1 MRLNWKLSA
10 LALAVAVVGCG
21 GGEGTHVELAPVTGV
36 VTLDGKAVDG
46 ATIIFSPKGNAP
58 LSTAITDLQGKF
70 TMKTGSGR
78 PGAAVGDHAVGVALS
93 MTAGGSGPP
102 PSSDGLAPPLPSELS
117 GSQAAAQQKYV
128 PPRTVWV
135 VPEKYSK
142 PESSGLTVT
151 VPSGGLTDHKLELK
165 K

>member
-1 MRLNWKLSA
+1 MRSNWNLSA
-10 LALAVAVVGCG
+10 LALAVAVAGCG
-21 GGEGTHVELAPVTGV
+21 GDESSVVLAPVTGV
-36 VTLDGKAVDG
+36 VTLDGKAIDG
-46 ATIIFSPKGNAP
+46 ATVIFSPKGNAP

-78 PGAAVGDHAVGVALS
+78 PGAAVGDHAIGVALS
-93 MTAGGSGPP
+93 MSTAGSGPP

-117 GSQAAAQQKYV
+117 SGQAAAQKYV

-142 PESSGLTVT
+142 PETSGLTVN
-151 VPSGGLTDHKLELK
+151 VPSGGLADYKLDLK

>member
-1 MRLNWKLSA
+1 M
-10 LALAVAVVGCG
+10 
-21 GGEGTHVELAPVTGV
+21 
-36 VTLDGKAVDG
+36 TLDGKAVDG
-46 ATIIFSPKGNAP
+46 ATVIFSPKGQAP
-58 LSTAITDLQGKF
+58 MSMAITDLQGKF
-70 TMKTGSGR
+70 TLKTGSGK
-78 PGAAVGDHAVGVALS
+78 PGAAVGDHGIGVALS
-93 MTAGGSGPP
+93 LTAGGSGPP
-102 PSSDGLAPPLPSELS
+102 PSNDGLAPPLPSELG
-117 GSQAAAQQKYV
+117 GSQAAQQKYV

>member
-1 MRLNWKLSA
+1 MKLNWNLGA
-10 LALAVAVVGCG
+10 IAMAVAFVGCG
-21 GGEGTHVELAPVTGV
+21 GDESSVELAPVTGV

-46 ATIIFSPKGNAP
+46 ATVVFSPKGNAP
-58 LSTAITDLQGKF
+58 MSMAITDLQGKF
-70 TMKTGSGR
+70 TLKTGSGR
-78 PGAAVGDHAVGVALS
+78 AGAAVGDHAIGVILS
-93 MTAGGSGPP
+93 MTTGGSPP
-102 PSSDGLAPPLPSELS
+102 PQSGDGLAPPLASEL
-117 GSQAAAQQKYV
+117 GGGQAVQKYI
-128 PPRTVWV
+128 PPRTVWI